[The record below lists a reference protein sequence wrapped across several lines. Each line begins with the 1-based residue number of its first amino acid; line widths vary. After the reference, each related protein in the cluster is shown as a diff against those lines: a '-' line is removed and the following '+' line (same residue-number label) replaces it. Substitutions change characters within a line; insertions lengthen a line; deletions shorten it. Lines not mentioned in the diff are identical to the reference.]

1 MGHYDEQYEERD
13 KKEHE
18 RKKSA
23 EQSRK
28 IMMDIPPNDMIKI
41 MFNHYLRNLSD
52 FDAIQL
58 SLVNHNSGRRT
69 TYL

>member
-13 KKEHE
+13 RKEYE

-58 SLVNHNSGRRT
+58 SLDYHNNRKRT

>member
-13 KKEHE
+13 RKEYE

-23 EQSRK
+23 EQSRRM
-28 IMMDIPPNDMIKI
+28 MMDIPINDMIRI
-41 MFNHYLRNLSD
+41 MFYNYLSHMSD

-58 SLVNHNSGRRT
+58 SLDYHNKGIKN
-69 TYL
+69 L